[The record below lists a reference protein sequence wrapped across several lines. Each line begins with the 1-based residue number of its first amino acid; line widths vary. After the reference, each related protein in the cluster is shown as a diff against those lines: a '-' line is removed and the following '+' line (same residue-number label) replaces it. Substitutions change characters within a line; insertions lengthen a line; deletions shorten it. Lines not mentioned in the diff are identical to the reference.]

1 MIAGIDHV
9 VLTVSD
15 IEGSVAFYERALRM
29 EPVTFGN
36 GRRALRFGDQK
47 INLQRLGQ
55 EPRNHAAVG
64 SGDLCLITEWPLE
77 AVVAHLATVG
87 ITPIE
92 GPARKQGALGPI
104 TSIYFLDPDRNLIE
118 VSTYAAPQAL

>member
-1 MIAGIDHV
+1 MISRIDHV

-15 IEGSVAFYERALRM
+15 VDRSFAFYERALRM
-29 EPVTFGN
+29 EPITFGN

-47 INLQRLGQ
+47 LNLQRLGQ

-64 SGDLCLITEWPLE
+64 SGDLCLITDWPL
-77 AVVAHLATVG
+77 AQVVAHLAAVG

-104 TSIYFLDPDRNLIE
+104 TSIYFLDPDGNLIE
-118 VSTYAAPQAL
+118 VSTYDAPSPL